1 MILRKAAAAIRQ
13 NGPNEVGVKTI
24 MAKAG
29 LTPGGFYAH
38 FESKDDLVA
47 EAIAFMFDERRVTFH
62 EAFEGRTTE
71 EGLIAFID
79 NYLSERHLRNT
90 ASGCP
95 LPLFAADVTRM
106 DGKSRKSYVEG
117 YRRLAGLIEDRLEE
131 MGTASA
137 MLLARSILSEMI
149 GAVATARAAGDKKM
163 AMEVLKASRESIR
176 TRIHQAHV

>member
-13 NGPNEVGVKTI
+13 NGPNKVGVKTI

-71 EGLIAFID
+71 EGLIQND
-79 NYLSERHLRNT
+79 T
-90 ASGCP
+90 CVT
-95 LPLFAADVTRM
+95 LPRDVPCRF
-106 DGKSRKSYVEG
+106 
-117 YRRLAGLIEDRLEE
+117 LQ
-131 MGTASA
+131 
-137 MLLARSILSEMI
+137 
-149 GAVATARAAGDKKM
+149 
-163 AMEVLKASRESIR
+163 R
-176 TRIHQAHV
+176 T